1 MIEGLINFIETV
13 FAAAAIIATFV
24 NHSLST
30 GTWASK
36 SNTNLGETCVYLS
49 KEEVILGK
57 SGGYLSM
64 G

>member
-13 FAAAAIIATFV
+13 FAAAAIIAAFV

-36 SNTNLGETCVYLS
+36 SNTNLGETCVNLS
-49 KEEVILGK
+49 KE
-57 SGGYLSM
+57 
-64 G
+64 